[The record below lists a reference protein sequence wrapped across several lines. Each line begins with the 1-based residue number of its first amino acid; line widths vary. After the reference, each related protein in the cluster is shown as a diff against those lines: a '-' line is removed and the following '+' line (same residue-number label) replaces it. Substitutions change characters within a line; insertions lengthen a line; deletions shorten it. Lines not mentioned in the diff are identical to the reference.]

1 MKSPLSLAAPSV
13 RLALPIP
20 AGVAVILPAPPA
32 SVEPP
37 IAPAHP
43 EAAAQAA
50 SLSGPSS
57 QATGSQPMFGKRY
70 KVIEKLGSGRLGT
83 VYKVYDQA
91 LKRDLAIRSIE
102 AEPAPDPAL
111 CERAISAAKKERRI
125 IHKNV
130 GWIIDLGA
138 ERGKL
143 YVTMGYSPGQEL
155 RRLMKEKG
163 RLPIEKALDLA
174 LQITNG
180 LAEAHRLGAAHLDL
194 RPGNVMIDKDGR
206 AGIMDLA
213 IAGFLRAKGILSP
226 DFIMEMPEYLSPE
239 QIKGREG
246 DACSDVYS
254 FGLILYEMV
263 TGRPAFAAETAS
275 EIRQKQARETPR
287 DPRLLNPLLSEP
299 LSRLILRCLEKNPE
313 KRYRSA
319 VEVRLDLE
327 QVASGADAEPSKHLA
342 PIIPKKQPITKEAET
357 VRSMRKRRPPGQ
369 KLELKNLIPQRQI
382 LVPALIVIGLA
393 ILGIIFWGFVLHPSP
408 GAALHSGAPVPPSV
422 AILPFEDL
430 SATKAYEYWGD
441 GMAEMLVDG
450 LAKTNNIFVPG
461 RDSSFSFKGKSTAA
475 KDIGLKLGVDHL
487 LKANYKK
494 NDNALRIDAKLIRAK
509 DGSTVWSMQWDRGPG
524 EAINILEDIAQRVV
538 NSLGL
543 RPPQGQKTALL
554 QDGPANPEAY
564 DLYEQ
569 GRFLLRKGGLDD
581 IEKAIEAF
589 QKASEKDPRC
599 AGIQTGLAEA
609 FVTLGNAGL
618 WPPEKAFQ
626 RAKIPALNALKIAPS
641 NADAQTLIAI
651 IKWKYDWDFAE
662 AERRFRDA
670 LRINPNSAWAL
681 SSYAELLSTLGR
693 HDEAV
698 EKITKARAK
707 DPLSPRINAQ
717 VGATL
722 YYARLYDQAVEE
734 IKRGLII
741 FPLNHTYYHD
751 QGMVCIQLGQYDQ
764 AIQLFHRAA
773 ELGGDPNDLNL
784 CIAYVNA
791 LRRRRGDAGKALMEA
806 LRISKQAHVSSV
818 SLAAVY
824 AALLEP
830 DQAMTCLKKG
840 LGERDPRLLLLKVH
854 PMIDFLRRD
863 PSFIELLRKIGL

>member
-1 MKSPLSLAAPSV
+1 MK
-13 RLALPIP
+13 
-20 AGVAVILPAPPA
+20 G
-32 SVEPP
+32 
-37 IAPAHP
+37 
-43 EAAAQAA
+43 
-50 SLSGPSS
+50 
-57 QATGSQPMFGKRY
+57 
-70 KVIEKLGSGRLGT
+70 
-83 VYKVYDQA
+83 
-91 LKRDLAIRSIE
+91 
-102 AEPAPDPAL
+102 
-111 CERAISAAKKERRI
+111 
-125 IHKNV
+125 
-130 GWIIDLGA
+130 
-138 ERGKL
+138 
-143 YVTMGYSPGQEL
+143 
-155 RRLMKEKG
+155 KG

-206 AGIMDLA
+206 ARIMDLG

-226 DFIMEMPEYLSPE
+226 DFIMGMPEYLSPE

-275 EIRQKQARETPR
+275 EIRQKQVRETPT
-287 DPRLLNPLLSEP
+287 DPRLLNPLVSEP

-319 VEVRLDLE
+319 VEVRSDLE
-327 QVASGADAEPSKHLA
+327 QVASGADAEPSKNPA

-357 VRSMRKRRPPGQ
+357 VRSVRKKRPAGR
-369 KLELKNLIPQRQI
+369 KLDLKKLIPQRQI

-393 ILGIIFWGFVLHPSP
+393 ILGIILWGFVLHPSP
-408 GAALHSGAPVPPSV
+408 GAALHSAAPIPPSV
-422 AILPFEDL
+422 AVLPFEDL

-450 LAKTNNIFVPG
+450 LAKINNISVPG
-461 RDSSFSFKGKSTAA
+461 CDSSFSFKGKSTAA
-475 KDIGLKLGVDHL
+475 KEIGLKLGVDHL

-509 DGSTVWSMQWDRGPG
+509 DGSPVWSMQWDRGPG

-543 RPPQGQKTALL
+543 RPPQGQKAPLL

-564 DLYEQ
+564 DLYER
-569 GRFLLRKGGLDD
+569 GRFLLRKGGLDN
-581 IEKAIEAF
+581 IQKAIEAF
-589 QKASEKDPRC
+589 QKASEKDPRS
-599 AGIQTGLAEA
+599 AGIQIGLAEA

-626 RAKIPALNALKIAPS
+626 GAKIHALNALKIAPS
-641 NADAQTLIAI
+641 NAAAQTLIAI

-698 EKITKARAK
+698 EKIMMARAK

-717 VGATL
+717 VGAIL
-722 YYARLYDQAVEE
+722 YYARLYDQAIEE
-734 IKRGLII
+734 IKRALII
-741 FPLNHTYYHD
+741 FPLNHTYYYD
-751 QGMVCIQLGQYDQ
+751 LGMVCIQLGQYDQ

-830 DQAMTCLKKG
+830 DQAMTCLKKA
-840 LGERDPRLLLLKVH
+840 LSERDPRLLLLKVH

-863 PSFIELLRKIGL
+863 PSFIELLRKIGLQN